1 MEESVLNRKVL
12 RILNE
17 FEAIEDIQP
26 SADWNQSLMK
36 RLSSPESSTTPIFNT
51 TRYAAVI
58 LLFVLVNLGFILNSI
73 LGGSFQTLHNDKE
86 LMVIATELFVNP
98 ISINN

>member
-17 FEAIEDIQP
+17 FESIEDIQP
-26 SADWNQSLMK
+26 SADWNQSLMN
-36 RLSSPESSTTPIFNT
+36 RLSSSGSPTTPRFTT

-73 LGGSFQTLHNDKE
+73 LGGSFQTIHNDKE
-86 LMVIATELFVNP
+86 LMVISNELFVNP